1 MFSAQQL
8 QNFAGKKRVT
18 QETFDEAVKENI
30 EEFEMEVRAKTAD
43 LCIVLILFLIKRP
56 KLQKKAQ

>member
-8 QNFAGKKRVT
+8 EKFAGKKRIT

-30 EEFEMEVRAKTAD
+30 EEFEMEVCAQICEISK
-43 LCIVLILFLIKRP
+43 ILNCFF
-56 KLQKKAQ
+56 

>member
-8 QNFAGKKRVT
+8 QKFAGKKRIT

-30 EEFEMEVRAKTAD
+30 EEFEMEVCAKTCD
-43 LCIVLILFLIKRP
+43 LCVDFELVL
-56 KLQKKAQ
+56 